1 MFENFQQ
8 LLEEVKKN
16 ATEKIEK
23 KEIKIK
29 EEIFIIEKIIVFE
42 NFKNYRIYQKNNPNN
57 FISFNFYFGKEI
69 LCDIIIE
76 KNEKV
81 FYYENKKDR
90 LSFKEKFYGE
100 TIESFKKWLTRGE
113 TLDKELLNKVLENVN
128 DFYGNLEKNK

>member
-16 ATEKIEK
+16 ATEEIEK

-29 EEIFIIEKIIVFE
+29 DEIFIIEKIIVFE
-42 NFKNYRIYQKNNPNN
+42 NFKNYRIFQKNNPNN

-69 LCDIIIE
+69 LRDIIIE
-76 KNEKV
+76 KNGKV
-81 FYYENKKDR
+81 FYYENKKDK
-90 LSFKEKFYGE
+90 LSFKEKFHGY
-100 TIESFKKWLTRGE
+100 TIEGFKKWLNRGKI
-113 TLDKELLNKVLENVN
+113 LNKELINKVLENVN

>member
-1 MFENFQQ
+1 MFKNFQQ
-8 LLEEVKKN
+8 LLKEVKKN
-16 ATEKIEK
+16 ATEEIEK

-29 EEIFIIEKIIVFE
+29 DEIFIIEKIIVFE

-81 FYYENKKDR
+81 FYYKNKKDR

-113 TLDKELLNKVLENVN
+113 TLDKELINKVLENVN
-128 DFYGNLEKNK
+128 DFYRNLEKNK

>member
-29 EEIFIIEKIIVFE
+29 DEIFIIEKIIVFE
-42 NFKNYRIYQKNNPNN
+42 NFKNYRIFQKNNPNN

-76 KNEKV
+76 KNGKV
-81 FYYENKKDR
+81 FYYENKKDK
-90 LSFKEKFYGE
+90 LSFKEKFHGY
-100 TIESFKKWLTRGE
+100 TIEGFKKRLNRGKI
-113 TLDKELLNKVLENVN
+113 LNKELINKVLENVN

>member
-16 ATEKIEK
+16 ATEEIEK

-29 EEIFIIEKIIVFE
+29 DEIFIIEKIIVFE

-113 TLDKELLNKVLENVN
+113 TLNKELLNKVLENVN
-128 DFYGNLEKNK
+128 DFYGNLEKK

>member
-16 ATEKIEK
+16 ATEEIEK

-29 EEIFIIEKIIVFE
+29 DEIFIIEKIIVFE
-42 NFKNYRIYQKNNPNN
+42 NFKNYRIFQKNNPNN

-76 KNEKV
+76 KN
-81 FYYENKKDR
+81 
-90 LSFKEKFYGE
+90 
-100 TIESFKKWLTRGE
+100 
-113 TLDKELLNKVLENVN
+113 
-128 DFYGNLEKNK
+128 

>member
-1 MFENFQQ
+1 MFENFRQ
-8 LLEEVKKN
+8 LLEEIKKN
-16 ATEKIEK
+16 ATEEIEK

-29 EEIFIIEKIIVFE
+29 DEIFIIE
-42 NFKNYRIYQKNNPNN
+42 NFQKNNPNN

-76 KNEKV
+76 KNGKV

-90 LSFKEKFYGE
+90 LSFKEKFHGY
-100 TIESFKKWLTRGE
+100 TIEGFKKYLNRGK

-128 DFYGNLEKNK
+128 DFYGNLEKK

>member
-29 EEIFIIEKIIVFE
+29 DEIFIIEKIIVFE
-42 NFKNYRIYQKNNPNN
+42 NFKNYRIFKKNNPNN

-76 KNEKV
+76 KNGKV
-81 FYYENKKDR
+81 FYYENKKDK
-90 LSFKEKFYGE
+90 LSFKEKFHGY
-100 TIESFKKWLTRGE
+100 TIEGFKKWLNRGKI
-113 TLDKELLNKVLENVN
+113 LNKELINKVLENVN

>member
-16 ATEKIEK
+16 ATEEIEK

-29 EEIFIIEKIIVFE
+29 DEIFIIEKIIVFE
-42 NFKNYRIYQKNNPNN
+42 NFKNYRIFQKNNPNN

-76 KNEKV
+76 KNGKV

-90 LSFKEKFYGE
+90 LSFKEKFHGY
-100 TIESFKKWLTRGE
+100 TIEGFKKWLNRGKI
-113 TLDKELLNKVLENVN
+113 LNKELINKVLENAN

>member
-8 LLEEVKKN
+8 LLEEIKKN
-16 ATEKIEK
+16 ATEETEK

-29 EEIFIIEKIIVFE
+29 DEIFIIEKIIIFE

-76 KNEKV
+76 KNGKV
-81 FYYENKKDR
+81 FYYENKKNR
-90 LSFKEKFYGE
+90 LSFKEKFHGY
-100 TIESFKKWLTRGE
+100 TIEGFKKWLNRGE
-113 TLDKELLNKVLENVN
+113 ILDKKLIDKVLENVN

>member
-16 ATEKIEK
+16 ATEEIEK

-29 EEIFIIEKIIVFE
+29 DEIFIIEKIIVFE
-42 NFKNYRIYQKNNPNN
+42 NFKNYRIFQKNNPNN
-57 FISFNFYFGKEI
+57 FISFNFYFGEKI
-69 LCDIIIE
+69 LCDVIIE
-76 KNEKV
+76 KNGNV

-90 LSFKEKFYGE
+90 LSFKEKFHGY
-100 TIESFKKWLTRGE
+100 TIEGFKKWLNRGE
-113 TLDKELLNKVLENVN
+113 ILDKELINKVLENVN